1 MRLNFSVN
9 GKSCCSFHIWHYGRY
24 TLALILAFTWR
35 YRLLYPM
42 GGRNIYPGEHL
53 GWTALTNIPSI
64 DTSSI
69 TTCGTRL
76 GGSPAGLPFM
86 LTRFRALKDHIYT
99 TRVRLFS
106 RLLRMRCRLFF
117 SLLPLLLVLKT
128 IGWRVVRLNDAMN
141 FLHFSPLLSLLGMNL

>member
-1 MRLNFSVN
+1 MFFFSHLALRALYFGIDPGVYMAL
-9 GKSCCSFHIWHYGRY
+9 STTISYGR
-24 TLALILAFTWR
+24 AK
-35 YRLLYPM
+35 
-42 GGRNIYPGEHL
+42 HL
-53 GWTALTNIPSI
+53 PRRTFGLGCSQISPSI
-64 DTSSI
+64 DTSSSTT

-86 LTRFRALKDHIYT
+86 LTRFCALKDHIYT

-141 FLHFSPLLSLLGMNL
+141 FLHFPPLLSLLGMNL